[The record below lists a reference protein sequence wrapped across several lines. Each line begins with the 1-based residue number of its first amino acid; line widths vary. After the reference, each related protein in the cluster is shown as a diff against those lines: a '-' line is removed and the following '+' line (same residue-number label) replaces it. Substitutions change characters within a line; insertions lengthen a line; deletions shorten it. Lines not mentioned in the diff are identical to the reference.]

1 MSKKSRG
8 IGDDIAALTKA
19 TGIDRLVKD
28 ILGDDCGC
36 PERQAMV
43 NKLFPHKKNWTLSEK
58 QAKTYESLK
67 PEFST
72 GRVSDA
78 WRQKFY
84 ALYNDV
90 TGQKKKVSGC
100 CTLSLSFM
108 HNSAQLIMITL
119 VVECRC
125 SAGDNFMFSQ

>member
-19 TGIDRLVKD
+19 TGIDKLVKD

-43 NKLFPHKKNWTLSEK
+43 NKLFPHKKNWTLSEE

-72 GRVSDA
+72 RRISDA

-90 TGQKKKVSGC
+90 TGQKKKVSSC
-100 CTLSLSFM
+100 SSCIKRDWDQLS
-108 HNSAQLIMITL
+108 
-119 VVECRC
+119 VVMD
-125 SAGDNFMFSQ
+125 AY